1 MAFRMKGNYFVHG
14 ITMIVTVAWELIG
27 IFSVPILSA
36 DSTAM
41 QALTSP
47 FSTMVV
53 FGAHSFF
60 GIATLV
66 SAIWVVA
73 LWRPHST
80 DFSDRSRRI
89 WRSTL
94 ILWALAYVV
103 GLLLYVAL
111 TTTIL

>member
-1 MAFRMKGNYFVHG
+1 
-14 ITMIVTVAWELIG
+14 MIVTVAWELVG
-27 IFSVPILSA
+27 IFSVPILATDISG
-36 DSTAM
+36 AM
-41 QALTSP
+41 QTLTSP

-80 DFSDRSRRI
+80 DFAVRSKRI
-89 WRSTL
+89 WQSTL
-94 ILWALAYVV
+94 ILWALAFVV
-103 GLLLYVAL
+103 GLFLYVAL